1 MLVYKSLFSCLFLFV
16 TLNTLYAQPLDLLI
30 RGGRVIDPRN
40 KIDSVLDVGIADGKI
55 VEVSEDIRTERAGTV
70 VDASGLIRNT
80 RSDRSTLTC
89 VLWYGTE
96 RLSEQWF

>member
-55 VEVSEDIRTERAGTV
+55 VEVSEDIRTERGRNGCGRIWI
-70 VDASGLIRNT
+70 DRNT